1 MNQKILVKIPLFV
14 VKILS
19 ETRTMPEFSNSS
31 ESEMDYES
39 AEENL
44 VEVENNQP
52 MQDPQIE
59 IGSNIV
65 ALENDQVKVTFSRIQ
80 LKRNLKFKL
89 TDIHYRMKIELKEN
103 QENILLKEC
112 LPLIIQGLE
121 AVIENIKEKFSPD
134 LDRDMLIKFA
144 QNGLRAPI
152 KMPSSNLQND
162 SVNTIVERIAEKLT
176 HVLESHNE
184 LRQDGSLSI
193 FIVGELYL
201 KLLNDPFQQQS
212 NVESHK
218 YCLKFL

>member
-1 MNQKILVKIPLFV
+1 M
-14 VKILS
+14 
-19 ETRTMPEFSNSS
+19 
-31 ESEMDYES
+31 
-39 AEENL
+39 
-44 VEVENNQP
+44 
-52 MQDPQIE
+52 
-59 IGSNIV
+59 
-65 ALENDQVKVTFSRIQ
+65 
-80 LKRNLKFKL
+80 
-89 TDIHYRMKIELKEN
+89 
-103 QENILLKEC
+103 
-112 LPLIIQGLE
+112 E

-152 KMPSSNLQND
+152 KMPVSNLQND
-162 SVNTIVERIAEKLT
+162 SVNTIVERIEEKLT

-212 NVESHK
+212 HVESHK